1 MKTFY
6 YMMVVCCGVYLCGV
20 IGSAAAEPLDRTA
33 ALHAYMGVL
42 QEQSRL
48 YSARMSTTAAESEED
63 RLLQEFRRKLR
74 REAQQLLNR
83 RLAPD
88 QSPEQSP
95 EQPVE
100 PLPALGQ
107 DPAPGGPKPPEMP
120 GSGRAQPAGRR
131 KADYLRMF
139 EHMAELYVSRYLQ
152 PQTARRRTL
161 AGRGDGLEELLQQV
175 NAGLFLSGN
184 NPSGNT
190 LERWKAGEYEL
201 LDQRSAWEQRM
212 EAEYTRQLR
221 EIRSEYRQAEDRHLQ
236 QLENLRQQYRQ
247 GSEYW
252 QERIQQHTEDWNA
265 EFAALKTDV
274 RQQSEEAGNLFG
286 QLSAAYQT
294 SQTALAAAERQL
306 YLQKDVPYWSR
317 VRERE
322 LERIE
327 EIRGSWNGLVQPGR
341 GLAASLLK
349 AETELLG
356 ERITTSQQ
364 RCGQCGDLL
373 QAQHSA
379 ALEEFLRATLKSEE
393 QNLAGLQMQLKAAA
407 ANRAEARAEAGGSE
421 KLEATRRLLRR
432 SAELQQVREQIDQ
445 SLAAISG
452 RCAADR
458 AQAAQLSTELLAGL
472 KDLFPGL
479 EVQGR
484 AAPDIRSLDRLTW
497 EDLPEQPTAAGYAEQ
512 PERLSRDA
520 ALWALE
526 LQQQSEAGTADE
538 FLKQS
543 ALALYHEDRQLLDP
557 GYRSRNQSYLK
568 LEQKLGSSADTYLG
582 RRAGQA
588 YASIAA
594 DDRRRRMYRFYT
606 MLIRRQPEAELSEL
620 SRAAVEDLGEV
631 LFGAI
636 ADHAARRAADLADT
650 RDDLLTKAAVYT
662 GLAAACYATLNFP
675 GGAAM
680 TALAAGYAAKAADVK
695 SKRNDLKELRRS
707 IAAQDMNGDAERTA
721 VKQGLNFISSCKAE
735 IEESEQTVRLLAEE
749 EHSDAYWR
757 MRLTAGEEE
766 FGFTRFFSDDT
777 FGADPLHGFL
787 RRQAEQHS
795 GGRTH
800 TGTLKEYLRRMRASA
815 AARGEELRAEREAE
829 ARQALSRIAAIVPSE
844 SRYESVDELARSE
857 QQLQELYGEEQ
868 FGFYL
873 SGGAGVA
880 ETESLLT
887 LLHTAAAGR
896 LEHARR
902 RAALLKERVWG
913 QGALWQQGMELEMA
927 AEEQRRDDELSALR
941 RNGLEWDRTFR
952 REYLDRQQ
960 MWEQRLNTYHRAR
973 QSWMRAAVRKEA
985 EELRAAGAEILD
997 LDPESVCG
1005 RLSVVPLDGVTEW
1018 AGPAAARMK
1027 RQDRDLLQLFSA
1039 AEAEAE
1045 ESESLVP
1052 EIEQTRQRYAEYRE
1066 SVATLYRN
1074 AEQQARR
1081 TAYEAG
1087 VRSLSDALRGH
1098 QQELEAMLDTAN
1110 AQVADSLH
1118 TTLRA
1123 AGYRRSGEAY
1133 QRNAVV
1139 DVTYF
1144 EHQRELQSIAAY
1156 REYRL
1161 PQLDWAARLQAATE
1175 AGGDIEAA
1183 RGRYEELL
1191 RSIEA
1196 RRNLIFGGYG
1206 DDPEAFLQ
1214 QVDADARSRFTAA
1227 AARFSG
1233 SAGYTANR
1241 DTRGLFNW
1249 HVGYAPVMSESD
1261 AGRLQR
1267 AGYGQSGRILT
1278 AYYRHE
1284 ARLGRGL
1291 AMMDQ
1296 AGWDRRL
1303 WDDDSNNDGQADGL
1317 LRAATIRSLSDLGL
1331 KTAAG
1336 LSLGPVAA
1344 ALAGLTDEAFFA
1356 VMDVSGGYRHWDT
1369 AAFDF
1374 GKQALLQTAAAASGG
1389 VWGGLETAPKWD
1401 ESAALFGNLAPA
1413 VGRTASG
1420 RLLAAGSAGLR
1431 YRRGDGLQWEAGRF
1445 REAFWSSDTAV
1456 GIGLAA
1462 AGSVTGAAVH
1472 NRFLHKR
1479 HTYGFAQDDIETMR
1493 RGSRFAG
1500 QLAAGG
1506 AEYALTG
1513 QTSLNLLGLRGNG
1526 LLRLTLDSNS
1536 AALALGSGGRSV
1548 SAGQLADLVRGGRLF
1563 GLQQRIA
1570 AVSGQYAAGSR
1581 QKRIARML
1589 RFQAGFGDEHGRAV
1603 LDEILR
1609 GEVLLRFPEEAA
1621 YRGRTELGAERRR
1634 EISIALGRHR
1644 GLDDPSLALTLQHEA
1659 HRDGRRLSGND
1670 RETAEAVLAHAAM
1683 AAGISLDPL
1692 YGIEFL
1698 YKDGSIIQDMA
1709 AIASGETGVAAL
1721 LRSYS
1726 SDGDF
1731 WRVNAAGDLLWDGS
1745 HHLWGENGVL
1755 VDTHGPGSFSQDV
1768 ADYMGISRDAALEL
1782 MRKAGYMWNESR
1794 GTYEKSAAEF
1804 GLKVRPELAAQYDLL
1819 RRFGERVDG
1828 QTGLEAPGPR
1838 AAYAWAL
1845 REQAYLKKYAARPG
1859 DMYKAGAPDEW
1870 TGDYGSAYL
1879 EAMDGLLADRESFEQ
1894 AAGYY
1899 GTDHLA
1905 GTGFGGIEESAT
1917 LRRYS
1922 QQQLEQALHGTAL
1935 NAAAGNGYCLAESI
1949 AAHYVDTFKE
1959 VDWDDIER
1967 AFSGQGFEG
1976 QGAALGTPGGSW
1988 SGSFDPATGWVG
2000 DKRRFSEELSR
2011 RLGVR
2016 AVARE
2021 YRFESLTELK
2031 RFLGGEAYGVGVD
2044 DYSLVADYGSHFTHV
2059 RPDGIELNT
2068 YDGWS
2073 APEEGPQEWRM
2084 YAWDY

>member
-1 MKTFY
+1 MKKFY
-6 YMMVVCCGVYLCGV
+6 YMMVVCFGFYLCGV

-33 ALHAYMGVL
+33 ALHVYMGAL

-48 YSARMSTTAAESEED
+48 YSARMRAAAESEED
-63 RLLQEFRRKLR
+63 RLMQEFRRKLR

-83 RLAPD
+83 RP
-88 QSPEQSP
+88 SP
-95 EQPVE
+95 EQP
-100 PLPALGQ
+100 
-107 DPAPGGPKPPEMP
+107 PEQSL
-120 GSGRAQPAGRR
+120 GSGTVQAAGRR
-131 KADYLRMF
+131 KADYLRIF

-152 PQTARRRTL
+152 PQAARRRTL
-161 AGRGDGLEELLQQV
+161 DSRGDGLEELLQQV
-175 NAGLFLSGN
+175 NAGLSLSGN
-184 NPSGNT
+184 K
-190 LERWKAGEYEL
+190 LKRWEAGEYEL
-201 LDQRSAWEQRM
+201 LDQRAAWEQQM
-212 EAEYTRQLR
+212 EAEYARQLT
-221 EIRSEYRQAEDRHLQ
+221 EIRSEYQQVEARHLQ
-236 QLENLRQQYRQ
+236 QLENIQQQYRQ

-252 QERIQQHTEDWNA
+252 QGRIQQHTEAWEA
-265 EFAALKTDV
+265 EFAALKVDV
-274 RQQSEEAGNLFG
+274 RQQSEEAGNLLG
-286 QLSAAYQT
+286 QLSTAYQT
-294 SQTALAAAERQL
+294 SQTVLEAAERQL
-306 YLQKDVPYWSR
+306 YLQKDVPYWSG

-327 EIRGSWNGLVQPGR
+327 QIRSTWNSLVQPGR
-341 GLAASLLK
+341 GLAASLLE
-349 AETELLG
+349 AETEIL
-356 ERITTSQQ
+356 EDRITSSQQ

-373 QAQHSA
+373 QGQHSA
-379 ALEEFLRATLKSEE
+379 ALDDFLSAALKNEM
-393 QNLAGLQMQLKAAA
+393 QNLAGLQAQLKAAEAERA
-407 ANRAEARAEAGGSE
+407 AARAEAGSSE
-421 KLEATRRLLRR
+421 KLEAMRTLLRR
-432 SAELQQVREQIDQ
+432 SAELQQVGEQIDQ

-452 RCAADR
+452 RCAAVR
-458 AQAAQLSTELLAGL
+458 AQAAQRNTELIAGL

-479 EVQGR
+479 EVQSM
-484 AAPDIRSLDRLTW
+484 ATPDIRSLERLDW

-526 LQQQSEAGTADE
+526 LQQQAEAGTADE

-557 GYRSRNQSYLK
+557 GYCSRNQSYLN

-582 RRAGQA
+582 SRAAQA
-588 YASIAA
+588 YASIAG
-594 DDRRRRMYRFYT
+594 DDRRRRLYHFYA
-606 MLIRRQPEAELSEL
+606 MLIRTQPEAELSEL
-620 SRAAVEDLGEV
+620 SRAAIEDLGEV

-636 ADHAARRAADLADT
+636 ADHAGRRASDLAEK

-680 TALAAGYAAKAADVK
+680 TALAAGYAAKAADVR
-695 SKRNDLKELRRS
+695 SKRNDLKALRRS
-707 IAAQDMNGDAERTA
+707 IAAQAMNGDAERTA
-721 VKQGLNFISSCKAE
+721 VKQGLNIISSCKAE
-735 IEESEQTVRLLAEE
+735 IEESQQTSRLLEE
-749 EHSDAYWR
+749 KEHSDEYWR

-777 FGADPLHGFL
+777 FGADPLYSFL
-787 RRQAEQHS
+787 RGQAEQHS
-795 GGRTH
+795 GGRTQ

-857 QQLQELYGEEQ
+857 QQLRELYDEEQ

-873 SGGAGVA
+873 SGGAGAA

-913 QGALWQQGMELEMA
+913 AGALWQQGMELEIA
-927 AEEQRRDDELSALR
+927 AEEERRDDELSALR
-941 RNGLEWDRTFR
+941 RSGLEWDRKFR

-985 EELRAAGAEILD
+985 ADLSAAGAEILN
-997 LDPESVCG
+997 LDPDSVCG

-1018 AGPAAARMK
+1018 AGPAAVRMD

-1039 AEAEAE
+1039 AEAVEG
-1045 ESESLVP
+1045 ESLVP
-1052 EIEQTRQRYAEYRE
+1052 EIELTRQRYAEYRE

-1074 AEQQARR
+1074 AEQQARQ

-1087 VRSLSDALRGH
+1087 VRSLSGALRGH
-1098 QQELEAMLDTAN
+1098 QQDLEAMLDTAN
-1110 AQVADSLH
+1110 AQVAVSLH

-1123 AGYRRSGEAY
+1123 AGYRRNGDAY

-1144 EHQRELQSIAAY
+1144 EHQRELQSIGAY
-1156 REYRL
+1156 REYCL
-1161 PQLDWAARLQAATE
+1161 PPLDWAARLKAAAET
-1175 AGGDIEAA
+1175 GGDIEAVH
-1183 RGRYEELL
+1183 GRYEELL

-1206 DDPEAFLQ
+1206 DDPAAFLQ
-1214 QVDADARSRFTAA
+1214 QVDADARTRFSAA

-1233 SAGYTANR
+1233 SAGYSAKR
-1241 DTRGLFNW
+1241 DMRGLFYW

-1278 AYYRHE
+1278 AYYRNE

-1303 WDDDSNNDGQADGL
+1303 WDDDSNNDGEADGL

-1331 KTAAG
+1331 KTVAG
-1336 LSLGPVAA
+1336 LGLGPVAA
-1344 ALAGLTDEAFFA
+1344 ALAGLTDDALFA
-1356 VMDVSGGYRHWDT
+1356 VMDVSGGYRRWDT

-1389 VWGGLETAPKWD
+1389 VWGGMETARQWD

-1413 VGRTASG
+1413 VGRRASG

-1431 YRRGDGLQWEAGRF
+1431 YRRGEGLQWEAERF
-1445 REAFWSSDTAV
+1445 REALWNSDTAV
-1456 GIGLAA
+1456 EIGLAA

-1472 NRFLHKR
+1472 NRFLHKQ
-1479 HTYGFAQDDIETMR
+1479 HTYGFAQEDIGAMR
-1493 RGSRFAG
+1493 RGASFAG

-1526 LLRLTLDSNS
+1526 LLKLNLDSDS
-1536 AALALGSGGRSV
+1536 AELAFSSGGRTV
-1548 SAGQLADLVRGGRLF
+1548 SAGLLADLFRGGRLF

-1570 AVSGQYAAGSR
+1570 AVSGQYAADGR
-1581 QKRIARML
+1581 QERIARML
-1589 RFQAGFGDEHGRAV
+1589 RFQAGFGDERGRAV
-1603 LDEILR
+1603 LNEILR
-1609 GEVLLRFPEEAA
+1609 GEVVLRFPEEAD
-1621 YRGRTELGAERRR
+1621 YRGRTELGAGSRR

-1644 GLDDPSLALTLQHEA
+1644 GFDDPSLALTLQHEA
-1659 HRDGRRLSGND
+1659 HRDGRFLSGND
-1670 RETAEAVLAHAAM
+1670 RETAEAVLAHTAM
-1683 AAGISLDPL
+1683 AAGISSDPL

-1709 AIASGETGVAAL
+1709 AIAAGESGIAAL
-1721 LRSYS
+1721 MRSYS
-1726 SDGDF
+1726 SDEDF

-1745 HHLWGENGVL
+1745 HHLWGENGML
-1755 VDTHGPGSFSQDV
+1755 VHTHGPGSFSQDV

-1794 GTYEKSAAEF
+1794 GTYEKSPAEF

-1828 QTGLEAPGPR
+1828 QMGLEAAGPT

-1859 DMYKAGAPDEW
+1859 EW
-1870 TGDYGSAYL
+1870 TSGCGPAYL

-1899 GTDHLA
+1899 GTDNAA

-1922 QQQLEQALHGTAL
+1922 QQQLERAVCGAALD
-1935 NAAAGNGYCLAESI
+1935 AAAGNGYCLAESI

-1967 AFSGQGFEG
+1967 AFSD
-1976 QGAALGTPGGSW
+1976 SW
-1988 SGSFDPATGWVG
+1988 GGSFDPATGWVG

-2011 RLGVR
+2011 RLGVS

-2021 YRFESLTELK
+2021 YRFESLTELNY
-2031 RFLGGEAYGVGVD
+2031 FLGGEAYGGFD
-2044 DYSLVADYGSHFTHV
+2044 DYSLAADYGGHFTHV

-2068 YDGWS
+2068 YAGWS
-2073 APEEGPQEWRM
+2073 APEDGPQEWRV